1 MSEHSR
7 CPNIYG
13 KYGNIQNAFTKGVGL
28 SFFCLFFF
36 WGGGGTIFSLS
47 RFIKAIIS
55 INMYIIRCPSVTLR
69 STRLPSF
76 SF

>member
-1 MSEHSR
+1 ML
-7 CPNIYG
+7 PNNRF
-13 KYGNIQNAFTKGVGL
+13 KWTAFTKECAGVSL
-28 SFFCLFFF
+28 FLFF
-36 WGGGGTIFSLS
+36 WRGGGGGGGEWGGDYFPRS

-55 INMYIIRCPSVTLR
+55 IHMYIVGRTSVTLR